1 MMSKA
6 LGLFGI
12 GVVGIGVYVVM
23 GAMSETKIH
32 ARPVNATFAEL
43 TTLPAVPRGVSN
55 LVGVLQSKVSA
66 YTDSVPNQSVT
77 WHFTLKGHEF
87 GRYTASLSPEE
98 ADKTRVEFRFEN
110 VDPLAGEN
118 QAMPTADFSALR
130 RVVRKV
136 TYEQISAAL
145 DGRPMDREKIKRMQ
159 SAIAADPDAVLGVAQ
174 ASLNGSTSKNG
185 QASD

>member
-1 MMSKA
+1 MSKA

-87 GRYTASLSPEE
+87 GHYTASLSPEE

-110 VDPLAGEN
+110 VDPLAGEHIFKLVN
-118 QAMPTADFSALR
+118 
-130 RVVRKV
+130 
-136 TYEQISAAL
+136 
-145 DGRPMDREKIKRMQ
+145 IKRGEP
-159 SAIAADPDAVLGVAQ
+159 SAELFKVPAGFRIESSNPRIEP
-174 ASLNGSTSKNG
+174 KN
-185 QASD
+185 DEK